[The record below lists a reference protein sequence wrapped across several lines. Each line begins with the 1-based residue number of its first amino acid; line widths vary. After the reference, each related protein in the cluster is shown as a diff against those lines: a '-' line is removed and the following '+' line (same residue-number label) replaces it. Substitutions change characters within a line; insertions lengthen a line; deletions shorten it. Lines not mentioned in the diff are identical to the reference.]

1 MSTPQNTQ
9 ISIFRHVR
17 LEASK
22 LALPL
27 DWDPHTDVTLLMGE
41 GLEDYARWILEAGAQ
56 RVVLRVP
63 DGAPLP
69 ELEGPILLADND
81 DQLHSALMAYPEPMP
96 RNFMVVTSATW
107 PDAQEYERLM
117 PWLDNL
123 LTAKAIFHNT
133 VDSIGPVLMEQGMR
147 NIPMIAAHPS
157 VASLRGVFQGK
168 PAVIVSPGPSLSK
181 NIHLLKELKGKAV
194 LITGTHSLA
203 AFKSAGVH
211 PDLVLAVDVGNLNT
225 HYDDYDMRGVEA
237 LILGNTTQ
245 RMHFEQ
251 PAQRILTLP
260 ANKNS
265 DEWFYRA
272 FDEHVDLHTGGSVA
286 CTAMSLAELMGC
298 SPILLVGQ
306 DLSFP
311 GDKYYADECVHG
323 SVQVVET
330 ATGAYLKADEHLIDG
345 MQENQAGHL
354 CFALEVATLEVP
366 GYHGGMV
373 RTSKSLRGFLW
384 WFENFI
390 KHRSQLGPIWNCTEG
405 GARIEGAEQLELA
418 QALEKLADVE
428 TDVPALLNACLADH
442 DVGFRSSALLEHFGE
457 IQDVLKLCC
466 MLAERCRETVPLAAA
481 DAWSM
486 KRLEGLEARLTE
498 ATASVRCLAVLSQR
512 EITATLAEARQAPDL
527 SRSLAAS
534 LRLYDI
540 IRRGSEFLLG
550 PLGDGL
556 EELSQMHSLDS
567 RATTCK

>member
-1 MSTPQNTQ
+1 MSASKNTL
-9 ISIFRHVR
+9 ISIFRHHR
-17 LEASK
+17 LDYSQA
-22 LALPL
+22 ALPL

-41 GLEDYARWILEAGAQ
+41 GLEDYANWILESGAQ
-56 RVVLRVP
+56 RVVLRIP

-69 ELEGPILLADND
+69 EFEGPIIVTGND
-81 DQLHSALMAYPEPMP
+81 DQLHTALMAFPEPMP
-96 RNFMVVTSATW
+96 RNFMVVASDSW
-107 PDAQEYERLM
+107 PEEEEYEGLV

-157 VASLRGVFQGK
+157 VASLRGVFKGK

-181 NIHLLKELKGKAV
+181 NIQLLKELKGKAV

-211 PDLVLAVDVGNLNT
+211 PDLVLAVDVGNLTT
-225 HYDDYDMRGVEA
+225 HYEDYDMRGVEA
-237 LILGNTTQ
+237 LILGNTTR

-251 PAQRILTLP
+251 PAKRILTLP

-265 DEWFYRA
+265 DEWFYKA
-272 FDEHVDLHTGGSVA
+272 FDEEVDLHTGGSVA
-286 CTAMSLAELMGC
+286 CTALSLAELMGC

-311 GDKYYADECVHG
+311 GNKYYADECVHG
-323 SVQVVET
+323 SVEVVET
-330 ATGAYLKADEHLIDG
+330 ATGAYLKADEVLIDG
-345 MQENQAGHL
+345 MQENEDGNL
-354 CFALEVATLEVP
+354 CFAAEVATVEVP

-390 KHRSQLGPIWNCTEG
+390 KHRSKLGPIWNCTEG
-405 GARIEGAEQLELA
+405 GAQIKGAEQLELA
-418 QALEKLADVE
+418 QALKALSKIE
-428 TDVPALLNACLADH
+428 TDVPSILNACLADH
-442 DVGFRSSALLEHFGE
+442 DVEFRRVALLDHFHG
-457 IQDVLKLCC
+457 IRSVLMLCC
-466 MLAERCRETVPLAAA
+466 QLAERCRETVPLAAE

-486 KRLEGLEARLTE
+486 ARLEGLEARLTE

-512 EITATLAEARQAPDL
+512 EITSTLAEARQAPDL
-527 SRSLAAS
+527 ARNLAAS

-540 IRRGSEFLLG
+540 IQRGSEFLMG
-550 PLGDGL
+550 PLGAGL
-556 EELSQMHSLDS
+556 QELSEM
-567 RATTCK
+567 RAEAAPSTSCK